1 MGNCLR
7 FGPPGERRQEFA
19 NFANS
24 RVFLGKS
31 LPTSEWRGALHRVR
45 CAAML
50 AARALSKRY
59 GEQLALD
66 ALDLAIPAGEV
77 FCLLGPNG
85 AGKTTTLSLFLGF
98 TTPSAGEAFVGDV
111 CVARDPRAARARIA
125 YVPEQV
131 RLYPHLSGLEN
142 LEYFLRLSGS
152 PVPRELAR
160 ILIDAGIPA
169 AAVDRRAE
177 GYSKGMRQKVVLALA
192 VARNASVLLLDEP
205 SSGLDPGA
213 AEELYASVRRQSQ
226 RGAAVL
232 MVTHDLTSVVSSAH
246 RLGIMRAG
254 KLVHVCAAQGLGETG
269 VQALY
274 RQHFA

>member
-1 MGNCLR
+1 
-7 FGPPGERRQEFA
+7 
-19 NFANS
+19 
-24 RVFLGKS
+24 
-31 LPTSEWRGALHRVR
+31 
-45 CAAML
+45 ML
-50 AARALSKRY
+50 TARALSKRY
-59 GEQLALD
+59 GAQLALD
-66 ALDLAIPAGEV
+66 ALELQVPAGEV

-98 TTPSAGEAFVGDV
+98 TAPSAGEAFVGDV

-131 RLYPHLSGLEN
+131 RLYPHLSGREN
-142 LEYFLRLSGS
+142 LEYFLRLSHS
-152 PVPRELAR
+152 RVPSRAELAR
-160 ILIDAGIPA
+160 HLIDAGIPEA
-169 AAVDRRAE
+169 AIDRSAD

-192 VARNASVLLLDEP
+192 QARNAQVLLLDEP
-205 SSGLDPGA
+205 SSGLDPSA
-213 AEELYASVRRQSQ
+213 AEELYASVRRQSE

-254 KLVHVCAAQGLGETG
+254 RLVHVCAAQGLGETG

-274 RQHFA
+274 RQHFAA

>member
-1 MGNCLR
+1 
-7 FGPPGERRQEFA
+7 
-19 NFANS
+19 
-24 RVFLGKS
+24 
-31 LPTSEWRGALHRVR
+31 
-45 CAAML
+45 ML

-66 ALDLAIPAGEV
+66 ALELEIAAGEV
-77 FCLLGPNG
+77 FCLRGPNG

-98 TTPSAGEAFVGDV
+98 TTPSSGEAFVGDV

-131 RLYPHLSGLEN
+131 RLYPHLSGREN

-152 PVPRELAR
+152 SVPSDLTR
-160 ILIDAGIPA
+160 ILLDAGIPA
-169 AAVDRRAE
+169 TAVDRRAE

-192 VARNASVLLLDEP
+192 QARNAQVLLLDEP
-205 SSGLDPGA
+205 SSGLDPSA
-213 AEELYASVRRQSQ
+213 AEELYASVRRQSE

-254 KLVHVCAAQGLGETG
+254 KLVHVCAASGLGETA

-274 RQHFA
+274 RQHFAA